1 MISPLTAVR
10 RVPRR
15 TWVRYRFVFIVLA
28 PVMLLFT
35 YLRIVPTGQAL
46 LMSFFDWAL
55 IKPADKF
62 VGIDNY
68 VNLLGDDNFRL
79 AFTNTTIFA
88 VATTIFSVL
97 IALVLA
103 ALLAR
108 FVTGK
113 LGGALE
119 LLYFAPVLVPM
130 VPVTLGW
137 REIFNYQHGILNS
150 TLGIVGI
157 PKQPWLSDPTMAL
170 VAVVILSVWKQVGYN
185 MIILLVGMRA
195 IPHVYHEAAACD
207 GAGAWQQFRHITMPL
222 LAPVTLFVVVITTIS
237 AYNVFTQVY
246 VLASDV
252 QGAPGQA
259 RPGARLRHL
268 RERVPVLQH
277 GLRRRG
283 GDVPVHHHPGPDHH
297 PVPVPSGV
305 QSVNTRHSVVGRV
318 VYWVVAALLTIG
330 GIIMVFPLFWL
341 FSTSLRPATELLIVP
356 PPLLPQEWTIANYQK
371 VFDSAPMLEYLWN
384 SVVFASLSTVFILLT
399 STMAGYIF
407 AKFRFPG
414 NNFLFMLVLAT
425 AIVPFEIYMVPL
437 FLQMNTLGLVNNP
450 IGLFLPYLVLSYGIF
465 FMRQNTM
472 TSVPDELLDA
482 ARIDG
487 MGEFG
492 IMLRLVPRLLAPAM
506 AALAILAFI
515 QAWTAFIWPLLI
527 LNDPKY
533 FPMELGLSQFA
544 NSTRVDFGAVS
555 AAAVF
560 AMLPTLIAFL
570 LLRRRIVEGITLTG
584 LKG

>member
-1 MISPLTAVR
+1 M
-10 RVPRR
+10 
-15 TWVRYRFVFIVLA
+15 
-28 PVMLLFT
+28 
-35 YLRIVPTGQAL
+35 
-46 LMSFFDWAL
+46 
-55 IKPADKF
+55 
-62 VGIDNY
+62 
-68 VNLLGDDNFRL
+68 
-79 AFTNTTIFA
+79 
-88 VATTIFSVL
+88 
-97 IALVLA
+97 
-103 ALLAR
+103 
-108 FVTGK
+108 
-113 LGGALE
+113 
-119 LLYFAPVLVPM
+119 
-130 VPVTLGW
+130 
-137 REIFNYQHGILNS
+137 
-150 TLGIVGI
+150 
-157 PKQPWLSDPTMAL
+157 
-170 VAVVILSVWKQVGYN
+170 
-185 MIILLVGMRA
+185 
-195 IPHVYHEAAACD
+195 
-207 GAGAWQQFRHITMPL
+207 
-222 LAPVTLFVVVITTIS
+222 
-237 AYNVFTQVY
+237 
-246 VLASDV
+246 
-252 QGAPGQA
+252 
-259 RPGARLRHL
+259 
-268 RERVPVLQH
+268 
-277 GLRRRG
+277 
-283 GDVPVHHHPGPDHH
+283 
-297 PVPVPSGV
+297 
-305 QSVNTRHSVVGRV
+305 NTRHSVFGRV
-318 VYWVVAALLTIG
+318 VYWVVAALLTVG